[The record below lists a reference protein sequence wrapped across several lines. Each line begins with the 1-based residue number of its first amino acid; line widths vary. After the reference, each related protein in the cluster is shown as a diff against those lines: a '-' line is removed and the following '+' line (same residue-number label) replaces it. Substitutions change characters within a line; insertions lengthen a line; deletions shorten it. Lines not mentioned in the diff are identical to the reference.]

1 MQKQL
6 LKPFDKALAVEMESI
21 GLARAVCERRTSVWY
36 NPRYAIIRG
45 ISDMVPA
52 ENNLDTRDNWKPY
65 AAYAAAMVA
74 KEFIR
79 RLPKEPSA

>member
-1 MQKQL
+1 
-6 LKPFDKALAVEMESI
+6 
-21 GLARAVCERRTSVWY
+21 
-36 NPRYAIIRG
+36 
-45 ISDMVPA
+45 MVPA

-65 AAYAAAMVA
+65 AAYTAAMVA